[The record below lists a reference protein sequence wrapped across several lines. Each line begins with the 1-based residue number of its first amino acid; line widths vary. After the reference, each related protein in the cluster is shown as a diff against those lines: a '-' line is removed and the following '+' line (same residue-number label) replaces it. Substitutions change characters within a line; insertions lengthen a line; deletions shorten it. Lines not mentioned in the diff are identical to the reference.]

1 MSVLGREMMTM
12 RAKGRK
18 QGRFMALSGLA
29 KLAAPPGS
37 QYPLLIVDSDG
48 SPVFFLCEWYRRK
61 KAVDPGRTP
70 DTYLDMALPWAGFLL
85 RRGYAW
91 NAEPDRLLSFLVEF
105 LRDDVGCQVGADGQ
119 RADGWCVQTTGASPL
134 SKSSLGV
141 LLAALTSVY
150 DTLISAGYYAY
161 RNPLRSERLIQLK
174 QEHLRQ
180 VKNAGAPD
188 HAGIRSETRAETNRA
203 FPTNQF
209 RQRRGKVWEPQVV
222 LEPDAVQERMRKTVD
237 YMIRHATFQRD
248 QVLLLLVRQTG
259 ARISE
264 IIEMTAGGYR
274 AARHAGRALVKNKGS
289 RGREEKTIYFTPSL
303 ERHLLSYIRT
313 ERAQYDPRGRKRL
326 EELDDGDPLFLTR
339 TGKPYTRAA
348 FYHHWNK
355 LFPPAQRQFN
365 KQEQVEFTPHDLRHL
380 RATRAITTLRKEAAG
395 DPATEAALLEG
406 FQHLMGWRSPETMST
421 YVKTMNKRQALQG
434 LLADEE
440 AQEQRMAH
448 AHIPSQPQQRS
459 PQFPTGQD
467 GESTQQHAHAPSAQ
481 GELDWY
487 EE

>member
-1 MSVLGREMMTM
+1 MVM

-18 QGRFMALSGLA
+18 QGRYMALSGLT

-37 QYPLLIVDSDG
+37 QYPLFIVDSDG

-61 KAVDPGRTP
+61 KAEDPGRTP
-70 DTYLDMALPWAGFLL
+70 DTYLDMVLPWGGFLL

-91 NAEPDRLLSFLVEF
+91 NAEPDRLLAFLVEF
-105 LRDDVGCQVGADGQ
+105 LRDEVGCQVGPDGQ
-119 RADGWCVQTTGASPL
+119 REDGWGVQTTGVSPL

-141 LLAALTSVY
+141 LLAALTNVY
-150 DTLISAGYYAY
+150 DTLIAAGYYAY
-161 RNPLRSERLIQLK
+161 RNPLRSERLTQLK

-222 LEPDAVQERMRKTVD
+222 LEPDAVQERMRKTID
-237 YMIRHATFQRD
+237 YMIQHATFQRD
-248 QVLLLLVRQTG
+248 QVILLLVRQTG

-264 IIEMTAGGYR
+264 VIEMTVGGYR
-274 AARHAGRALVKNKGS
+274 SAQHAGRALVKNKGS
-289 RGREEKTIYFTPSL
+289 RGREEKTIYFTTSL
-303 ERHLLSYIRT
+303 DRHLLRYIRT
-313 ERAQYDPRGRKRL
+313 ERAKYDLHGRKRL
-326 EELDDGDPLFLTR
+326 EDLDDHDPLFLTR
-339 TGKPYTRAA
+339 TGKPYNRPA

-355 LFPPAQRQFN
+355 LFAPAQHQF
-365 KQEQVEFTPHDLRHL
+365 KPGEQVEFTVHDVRHL
-380 RATRAITTLRKEAAG
+380 RVTRAITRYRQEASG

-406 FQHLMGWRSPETMST
+406 FQHLMGWRSPETMLT
-421 YVKTMNKRQALQG
+421 YVKTMNKRQALKG

-440 AQEQRMAH
+440 AQEQGMTH
-448 AHIPSQPQQRS
+448 AQVPSQPQQPS
-459 PQFPTGQD
+459 PQFTTGQD
-467 GESTQQHAHAPSAQ
+467 GGSSKQPSHEASDQ
-481 GELDWY
+481 GEFDWY